1 MKYLAYLLLMNRLET
16 NLKFFVLYG
25 RYETLSEGQLSNID
39 FKNLSKHEYLTIPF
53 IIKYQDE
60 DWEYLSL

>member
-1 MKYLAYLLLMNRLET
+1 MNRLET

-39 FKNLSKHEYLTIPF
+39 FKNLSKHEYLT
-53 IIKYQDE
+53 
-60 DWEYLSL
+60 